1 MDYKLTDF
9 LPTTK
14 KECELRGWDEL
25 DVILFSGD
33 AYVDHPSFGSAIL
46 GRILEANGYRVA
58 IVPQPDWHG
67 DFRDFKKLGRPR
79 LFFGVSPGAMDSMV
93 NRYTANRRMRS
104 EDAFSPDSRHDMRP
118 DYPSIVYTQI
128 LKKLFPDVP
137 VALGG
142 IEASLRRISHYD
154 YWKDELRKC
163 ILCDSG
169 ADLILYGMG
178 ERSIV
183 ELANAFAEGKTMDE
197 IHEMPQVAFYC
208 KEKDIPGGFKD
219 DDIILHSHE
228 ECLHNKKGQ
237 AENVRHLEE
246 EANKMHAQ
254 RMIQEVDGKY
264 VVVNP
269 PFPLMT
275 TEELDAAFD
284 LPYTRL
290 PHPKYKGKTI
300 PAYEMIKFSVN
311 LHRGCFGGCSFCTIS
326 AHQGKF
332 VVCRSK
338 ESILKEVKKIIAMPD
353 FKGYLSDLGGPSANM
368 YGMHGKN
375 QKACEVC
382 KRPSCVN
389 PQICP
394 NLNTDHSKLLEI
406 YHAVDALP
414 GIKKSFIGSGVRYD
428 LLLHKSKDEKV
439 NQAARE
445 YTRELITKHVSGRLK
460 VAPEHTS
467 PEVLKFMRK
476 PSFDLFYEFKRIFD
490 KINKEEGLN
499 QQIIPYFISSHPG
512 CHEEDMA
519 ELAVIT
525 KGLDFHLEQVQ
536 DFTPTPMTISTE
548 TWYTGYDPY
557 TLEPVFSAK
566 TQKEKLAQRMF
577 FFWYKPEERRAIESE
592 LRRIGRSDLIAKLYD
607 KRDMKSGHP
616 SARFDA
622 KAIGSTYDNPGV
634 GRGAR
639 GKNRQGNS
647 SYGSNSGRNGRNQSY
662 QPKGYGNVGCYDE
675 DKYLNNGKPLNAR
688 NRNDGSQ
695 RPLSPREL
703 AKSVKEQ
710 LKAEKG
716 SGFFKD
722 KKKKSFNPNF
732 DEGNHRRGDMSQNRG
747 NGKQN
752 HGNGRNSG
760 SFSGDNRNKGNSG
773 RRGKR

>member
-1 MDYKLTDF
+1 MGEKSIIAL
-9 LPTTK
+9 
-14 KECELRGWDEL
+14 
-25 DVILFSGD
+25 
-33 AYVDHPSFGSAIL
+33 A
-46 GRILEANGYRVA
+46 EA
-58 IVPQPDWHG
+58 
-67 DFRDFKKLGRPR
+67 L
-79 LFFGVSPGAMDSMV
+79 
-93 NRYTANRRMRS
+93 
-104 EDAFSPDSRHDMRP
+104 
-118 DYPSIVYTQI
+118 
-128 LKKLFPDVP
+128 
-137 VALGG
+137 
-142 IEASLRRISHYD
+142 
-154 YWKDELRKC
+154 
-163 ILCDSG
+163 DSG
-169 ADLILYGMG
+169 RTIKEIRDIPQTVFLCR
-178 ERSIV
+178 E
-183 ELANAFAEGKTMDE
+183 DE
-197 IHEMPQVAFYC
+197 
-208 KEKDIPGGFKD
+208 IPGGIKE
-219 DDIILHSHE
+219 DDIMLHSHE
-228 ECLHNKKGQ
+228 ECLQNKKGQ

-246 EANKMHAQ
+246 ESNKVHAQ
-254 RMIQEVDGKY
+254 RMIQPVDGKV

-269 PFPLMT
+269 PFPTMT
-275 TEELDAAFD
+275 TEELDASFD

-338 ESILKEVKKIIAMPD
+338 ESILKEVKKIIQMPD

-368 YGMHGKN
+368 YGMHGN
-375 QKACEVC
+375 NLKACEKC

-394 NLNTDHSKLLEI
+394 NLNTDHSKLLDI

-428 LLLHKSKDEKV
+428 LLLHKSKDEKI
-439 NQAARE
+439 NAAARQ

-490 KINKEEGLN
+490 RINKEEGLN

-566 TQKEKLAQRMF
+566 TPKEKLAQRMF

-592 LRRIGRSDLIAKLYD
+592 LKRIGRSDLIAKLYD
-607 KRDMKSGHP
+607 KPLRGGKGRMHQAHYD
-616 SARFDA
+616 D

-634 GRGAR
+634 GRGAKGKRGSNRQENQRGAYRQDSQRGGYRQNVQR
-639 GKNRQGNS
+639 GKNE
-647 SYGSNSGRNGRNQSY
+647 YA
-662 QPKGYGNVGCYDE
+662 PKGYGNVGCYDE
-675 DKYLNNGKPLNAR
+675 EKYLNDGKPLNGKSANIRDVVAAAR
-688 NRNDGSQ
+688 A
-695 RPLSPREL
+695 EL
-703 AKSVKEQ
+703 HEAK
-710 LKAEKG
+710 AKG
-716 SGFFKD
+716 AGFFKN

-732 DEGNHRRGDMSQNRG
+732 DSN
-747 NGKQN
+747 
-752 HGNGRNSG
+752 
-760 SFSGDNRNKGNSG
+760 NRNK
-773 RRGKR
+773 RGKK